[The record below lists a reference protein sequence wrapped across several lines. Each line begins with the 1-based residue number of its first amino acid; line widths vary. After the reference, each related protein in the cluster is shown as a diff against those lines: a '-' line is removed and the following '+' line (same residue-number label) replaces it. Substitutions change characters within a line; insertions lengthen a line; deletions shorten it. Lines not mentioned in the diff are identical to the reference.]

1 MPAIAQ
7 EFRPHAAGP
16 GGCMLS
22 IAEILFRGSLWLF
35 AMGLQ
40 VMSLVLTDGEM
51 QSIGQMFAPGVWSR
65 S

>member
-1 MPAIAQ
+1 
-7 EFRPHAAGP
+7 
-16 GGCMLS
+16 MLS